1 MVSNYAGS
9 YTVVK
14 AEAAAGGGSTGWWQ
28 DLVARADLIL
38 CVNKKIP
45 FATAAGEQGTAF
57 PIGSTLVAI
66 GEQGVRGLL
75 TAHRNGLGILLKPVP
90 VAEYIH
96 NPLAEAAE

>member
-1 MVSNYAGS
+1 MVAGFGRPRRS
-9 YTVVK
+9 
-14 AEAAAGGGSTGWWQ
+14 
-28 DLVARADLIL
+28 DLVREQED
-38 CVNKKIP
+38 P
-45 FATAAGEQGTAF
+45 FRDRGCEQGTAF